1 MNRHE
6 RAFVGGETV
15 KVRSGLTLF
24 PPAEAPP
31 PTAAEAACTVTVQA
45 ASAATLAET
54 LPSSV
59 RSIEF
64 CRAPITM

>member
-1 MNRHE
+1 MLYPL
-6 RAFVGGETV
+6 ASACKDLGGRT
-15 KVRSGLTLF
+15 
-24 PPAEAPP
+24 
-31 PTAAEAACTVTVQA
+31 TVTVQA
-45 ASAATLAET
+45 ASAATFDET